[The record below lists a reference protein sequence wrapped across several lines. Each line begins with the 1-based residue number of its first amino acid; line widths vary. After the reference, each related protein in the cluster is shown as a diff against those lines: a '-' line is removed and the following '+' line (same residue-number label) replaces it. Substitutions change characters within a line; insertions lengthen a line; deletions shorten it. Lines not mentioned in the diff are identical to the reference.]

1 MRTLSRRHSAHRR
14 HVRIM
19 LAVLTVGTWM
29 LIAPIAS
36 LDALGFWNSA
46 EPLFIAT
53 IFTAFLFLPAVR
65 LTCTQR
71 GSWSALRRAQRGL
84 RDFGM
89 GVALL
94 CMLAM
99 IVIVWNFDSPPAA
112 PRAAIAETAFD
123 LCFDGMVA
131 GATLSLWSLLVLPIL
146 HGLVRAELAWKK
158 RGAR

>member
-1 MRTLSRRHSAHRR
+1 
-14 HVRIM
+14 M
-19 LAVLTVGTWM
+19 LAVLVLSTWVLM
-29 LIAPIAS
+29 APIAS
-36 LDALGFWNSA
+36 LDALRFWNSA

-53 IFTAFLFLPAVR
+53 FVTALVFLPAVH

-84 RDFGM
+84 RHFGM

-94 CMLAM
+94 CMLVM
-99 IVIVWNFDSPPAA
+99 ILIVWNLDSPPSA

-131 GATLSLWSLLVLPIL
+131 GATLALWSLLVLPVL
-146 HGLVRAELAWKK
+146 HGLVRAELAWKQ